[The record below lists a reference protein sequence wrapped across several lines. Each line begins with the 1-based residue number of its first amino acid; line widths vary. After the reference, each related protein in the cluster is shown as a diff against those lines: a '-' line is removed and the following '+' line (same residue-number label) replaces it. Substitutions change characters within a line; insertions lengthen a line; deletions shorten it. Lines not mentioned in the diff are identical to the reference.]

1 MRTPKALTKYLK
13 SKNAL
18 IRAFTEEE
26 RGQFLSIQ
34 RQLRADTKGEL
45 TETEYEQ
52 LTVMLMFLPRY
63 DGWAKDKNVD
73 LIPVELQNVARLYRD
88 RVIQEMRKF
97 REKGGRGE
105 EFLKKATE
113 IVLAMEREDGGEL
126 RFEWKKPKIIDIR
139 PLEAEEK

>member
-26 RGQFLSIQ
+26 REQFLSIQ

-52 LTVMLMFLPRY
+52 LTVMLMFLHKY
-63 DGWAKDKNVD
+63 DVWAKNK
-73 LIPVELQNVARLYRD
+73 
-88 RVIQEMRKF
+88 
-97 REKGGRGE
+97 
-105 EFLKKATE
+105 
-113 IVLAMEREDGGEL
+113 
-126 RFEWKKPKIIDIR
+126 
-139 PLEAEEK
+139 